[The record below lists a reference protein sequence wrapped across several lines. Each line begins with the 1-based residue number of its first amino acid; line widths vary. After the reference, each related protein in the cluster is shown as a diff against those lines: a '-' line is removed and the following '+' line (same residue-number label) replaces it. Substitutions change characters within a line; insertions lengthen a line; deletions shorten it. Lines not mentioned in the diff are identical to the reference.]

1 LPRAIEKTTPVQAQK
16 RHIRAPRAQA
26 YLTEKRMLVR
36 FNSKVGMITMFGDVA
51 TKLLRTM
58 GQSGAVPGALLA
70 PDIPAAVQRLR
81 QGVSAQQAPEETG
94 QREAES
100 DRENEERVSLSQ
112 RAFPLI
118 ELLERA
124 SKNGSDVIWEE
135 ESKAL

>member
-1 LPRAIEKTTPVQAQK
+1 
-16 RHIRAPRAQA
+16 
-26 YLTEKRMLVR
+26 MLVR

-58 GQSGAVPGALLA
+58 GQSGAVPGAILA
-70 PDIPAAVQRLR
+70 ADIPAAVQRLR
-81 QGVSAQQAPEETG
+81 QGVSAQAPEETG
-94 QREAES
+94 PREGEG
-100 DRENEERVSLSQ
+100 DRESEERVSLSQ

-135 ESKAL
+135 ERKAL

>member
-1 LPRAIEKTTPVQAQK
+1 
-16 RHIRAPRAQA
+16 
-26 YLTEKRMLVR
+26 MLVR

-58 GQSGAVPGALLA
+58 GQSGAVPGAILA
-70 PDIPAAVQRLR
+70 PDIPAAIQRLR
-81 QGVSAQQAPEETG
+81 QGISVQQETQKTEPRAG
-94 QREAES
+94 ESEKEA
-100 DRENEERVSLSQ
+100 DERVSLSQ

-135 ESKAL
+135 ERKSL